1 MFSLLIQ
8 LYVQYLCNICP
19 VYTHILDG
27 KPVHSPMIHH
37 QCPASR
43 TIYVPCNISLRLAV
57 VVPDHLSPH
66 SHPMPPPIKVSDE
79 AKEVYM
85 KCIKAQGVL
94 AATVKKVD
102 LGKLLLNY
110 KKQGLISGM
119 T

>member
-1 MFSLLIQ
+1 
-8 LYVQYLCNICP
+8 
-19 VYTHILDG
+19 
-27 KPVHSPMIHH
+27 
-37 QCPASR
+37 
-43 TIYVPCNISLRLAV
+43 
-57 VVPDHLSPH
+57 
-66 SHPMPPPIKVSDE
+66 MPPPIKVSDE